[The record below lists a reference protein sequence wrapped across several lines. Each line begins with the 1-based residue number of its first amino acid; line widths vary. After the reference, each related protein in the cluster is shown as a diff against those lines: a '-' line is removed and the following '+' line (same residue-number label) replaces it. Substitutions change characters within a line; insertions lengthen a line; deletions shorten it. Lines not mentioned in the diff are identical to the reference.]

1 VQLDERSP
9 SFLGS
14 FSLFGVG
21 IRSETHHEF
30 KPGRFIFPLN
40 RALQE
45 SLKTGAEGISLTV
58 EPIGILINGRAS
70 RAEMKS
76 PGRIGEVNLPVEH
89 RKEGS
94 KEGSGKPD

>member
-1 VQLDERSP
+1 MAQSKADTVLLEFSDVEAEIAPEATWTVFIDRPAGVQLDERSP

-58 EPIGILINGRAS
+58 
-70 RAEMKS
+70 
-76 PGRIGEVNLPVEH
+76 
-89 RKEGS
+89 
-94 KEGSGKPD
+94 